1 MEEVEGRRVCKEI
14 EQLRIFSYNTFVHRE
29 GDNLIPEVFFPRK
42 ETRQERQRSGE
53 RKRLFMFS
61 LSLLASIFAAL
72 LLESL
77 PRLMHLSMLSPRE
90 GGPAKGLGFDF
101 FGEIFGQIPHSW
113 DLGIEIWVKL
123 NQIPLPRTI
132 SSESAYVFMDHL
144 GPRLRSNSREWG
156 SQERSNAP
164 HLPGLNIDNNG

>member
-29 GDNLIPEVFFPRK
+29 GDNLVPEVFFPRK
-42 ETRQERQRSGE
+42 DTRQERQRSGE

-77 PRLMHLSMLSPRE
+77 WHPRHR
-90 GGPAKGLGFDF
+90 
-101 FGEIFGQIPHSW
+101 
-113 DLGIEIWVKL
+113 
-123 NQIPLPRTI
+123 
-132 SSESAYVFMDHL
+132 
-144 GPRLRSNSREWG
+144 
-156 SQERSNAP
+156 
-164 HLPGLNIDNNG
+164 